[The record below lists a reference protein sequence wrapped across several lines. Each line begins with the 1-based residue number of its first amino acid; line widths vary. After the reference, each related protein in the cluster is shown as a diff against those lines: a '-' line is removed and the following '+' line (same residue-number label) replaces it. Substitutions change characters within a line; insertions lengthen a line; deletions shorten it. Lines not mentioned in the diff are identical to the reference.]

1 MRLEHVPAEQPA
13 APATQAETGGVI
25 SGTVTDA
32 QVHPL
37 RNVEVHARTPAEI
50 AGRPLARYLAQSD
63 EQGTYSMEVS
73 SYPYRLSAYI
83 KVLYRGKQWKR
94 QLHPTDDSADIV
106 TPKGHISK
114 DFRWQLSGLVPGQDP
129 EGYTSYYGGYIQ
141 LQWGENSSNPSL
153 LSPESIVQVTLTP
166 TSPLIDGSI
175 GKVLKLKRTIIA
187 PTIREGPLDK
197 TCYLHDIPIG
207 SYRATAML
215 ILPNG
220 DTHPLSVSPNP
231 GRVGGR
237 MPGESVDLEFSP
249 SFATSSDN
257 LSLFL
262 DFSLGRAVFNEIW
275 GMLTQ

>member
-1 MRLEHVPAEQPA
+1 VRPEHVPTEQPV

-32 QVHPL
+32 QGQPL
-37 RNVEVHARTPAEI
+37 RNVEVRAQTPAEI
-50 AGRPLARYLAQSD
+50 AGRPLARYVAQSD

-73 SYPYRLSAYI
+73 SYPYRLSASI
-83 KVLYRGKQWKR
+83 KVLYRGKQWER

-106 TPKGHISK
+106 TPKGHIGK
-114 DFRWQLSGLVPGQDP
+114 DFSWQLTGLVPGQDP

-153 LSPESIVQVTLTP
+153 LSPEPILQVTLTP

-175 GKVLKLKRTIIA
+175 GKVLKLKRTIKA
-187 PTIREGPLDK
+187 TTTREGPLER

-207 SYRATAML
+207 PYRATATL

-220 DTHPLSVSPNP
+220 DIHPLSVSTNTERRG
-231 GRVGGR
+231 GRV
-237 MPGESVDLEFSP
+237 PGESADLEFSP
-249 SFATSSDN
+249 SFAKSSDN

-262 DFSLGRAVFNEIW
+262 DFSLGRAVFNEIL